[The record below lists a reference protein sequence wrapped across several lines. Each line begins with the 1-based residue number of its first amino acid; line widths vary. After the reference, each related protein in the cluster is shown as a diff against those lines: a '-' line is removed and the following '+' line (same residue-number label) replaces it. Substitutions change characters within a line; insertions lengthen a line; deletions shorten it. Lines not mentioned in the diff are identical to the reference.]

1 MVLTF
6 DKHCVTITSQTK
18 KETFQMTE
26 NIKTKPQNDEIPVED
41 FKKSDDSLDE
51 CEKDTSTW
59 D

>member
-1 MVLTF
+1 
-6 DKHCVTITSQTK
+6 
-18 KETFQMTE
+18 MTE